1 LISDIFVKKRAL
13 CLYQII
19 HYYCVI
25 SVYGRLY
32 HAFSRWYLTV
42 RNPYSLL
49 FLRFIQY
56 RMSSRKMIAISE
68 KTHHELAQLGTLED
82 SFDSVISR
90 MIEREKAAMSGQ
102 SLAGSSQN
110 KAAALQSTVGAA
122 ESSDV

>member
-1 LISDIFVKKRAL
+1 
-13 CLYQII
+13 
-19 HYYCVI
+19 
-25 SVYGRLY
+25 
-32 HAFSRWYLTV
+32 
-42 RNPYSLL
+42 
-49 FLRFIQY
+49 
-56 RMSSRKMIAISE
+56 MSSRKMIAISE